1 VLSLRFTLGVSE
13 EKLIRHDNFK
23 RRCEEADL
31 NARKLAARFKDGQEG
46 DLKGG
51 YSYWQGLLNG
61 TRPFGEKIAR
71 KLEDALG
78 WPRYSLDETP
88 SKMPEGYVRL
98 DARERAM
105 IESYRAISKEAR
117 QLDFELDQFG
127 ERRAEAYQALLVRVE
142 ELRAKLLLT
151 APAPSPSA
159 PSAAKPKTRP
169 VRTR

>member
-1 VLSLRFTLGVSE
+1 
-13 EKLIRHDNFK
+13 LIRHDNFK

-31 NARKLAARFKDGQEG
+31 DARKLAARFKDGEEG
-46 DLKGG
+46 ELRGG

-105 IESYRAISKEAR
+105 VESYRAISKEAR

-127 ERRAEAYQALLVRVE
+127 EHRSAAYRAILVHIE
-142 ELRAKLLLT
+142 ELRKRLLT
-151 APAPSPSA
+151 KAAQPAPSPSA
-159 PSAAKPKTRP
+159 PSGAKPKKQHA
-169 VRTR
+169 RTR